1 MTVRQTAANAVQA
14 AFYTTLNGNVGAPV
28 YDEPPETADLPY
40 VTIGEATTTH
50 DNRFGL
56 TARQVVANV
65 HVWTR
70 SGGDSAVAG
79 FLEGNTIAAAVDSL
93 LDGQPL
99 TLTGWG
105 AVACNLEQSQ
115 TLRDP
120 DGITRHVVLTYRVFV
135 EAA

>member
-1 MTVRQTAANAVQA
+1 MTRQTAENAVQA
-14 AFYTTLNGNVGAPV
+14 AFYTLLNGHVGAPV

-40 VTIGEATTTH
+40 VTIGEATTTF

-70 SGGDSAVAG
+70 SGGDFNQAG
-79 FLEGNTIAAAVDSL
+79 FLAGNTVAAAVDAL
-93 LDGQPL
+93 LDDASL
-99 TLTGWG
+99 ALTGWT
-105 AVACNLEQSQ
+105 AVGCNLEQTQ

-120 DGITRHVVLTYRVFV
+120 DGITRHVVLTYRVYV